1 MSPLLTV
8 LADDLVEPVA
18 PGWQLITATLVG
30 IALLVLLITVV
41 KLNPFLALILGG
53 LTVGAIAGENLSD
66 VITSF
71 TTGFGTTVAS
81 VGVLIALGAIFAS
94 CWRSRV
100 APTRWSTRSWAG
112 RRDGRCRGRW
122 PRSGRSSG
130 CRCSSRSAS
139 CC

>member
-30 IALLVLLITVV
+30 IALLIFLITIV

-66 VITSF
+66 VIT
-71 TTGFGTTVAS
+71 
-81 VGVLIALGAIFAS
+81 
-94 CWRSRV
+94 
-100 APTRWSTRSWAG
+100 
-112 RRDGRCRGRW
+112 
-122 PRSGRSSG
+122 
-130 CRCSSRSAS
+130 
-139 CC
+139 